1 VRDSLEIKAFVG
13 IMTACAVG
21 GAIWLAIAVGLWI

>member
-1 VRDSLEIKAFVG
+1 VQNYREIDAFHG

-21 GAIWLAIAVGLWI
+21 FAIWLAIAVGLWI